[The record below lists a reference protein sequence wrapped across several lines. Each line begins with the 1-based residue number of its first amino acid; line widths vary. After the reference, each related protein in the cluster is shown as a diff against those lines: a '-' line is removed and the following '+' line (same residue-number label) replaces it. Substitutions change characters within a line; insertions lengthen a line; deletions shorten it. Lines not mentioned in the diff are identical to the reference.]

1 MTRDDVRSATEE
13 IEQALY
19 RYARALDR
27 KEWHLLDTVFAPDIV
42 TDYGVGQPVAGREA
56 VVANMRRN
64 LEHCRAQHL
73 FGNVSVELQGEAAE
87 CTAAIRAMHVAEI
100 DGQDRTL
107 EAIGDYVVQW
117 RATPDGWRATHIKLI
132 VTANIG
138 DRRVLAAHFK
148 D

>member
-1 MTRDDVRSATEE
+1 MTADKEE
-13 IEQALY
+13 IEQAMY

-27 KEWHLLDTVFAPDIV
+27 KQWDLLDSVFAPEV
-42 TDYGVGQPVAGREA
+42 ATDYGVEPAIQGRAA
-56 VVANMRRN
+56 VIANIRAN

-73 FGNVSVELQGEAAE
+73 FGNVTVEVDGDRAE
-87 CTAAIRAMHVAEI
+87 STAAIRAMHVATI
-100 DGQDRTL
+100 DGADRTL
-107 EAIGDYVVQW
+107 EAIGEYVIGW
-117 RATPDGWRATHIKLI
+117 RRTGEGWRATHIKLV

>member
-1 MTRDDVRSATEE
+1 MTADTEA

-27 KEWHLLDTVFAPDIV
+27 KEWALLDGVFAADVV
-42 TDYGVGQPVAGREA
+42 TDYGVGPPVAGRDA
-56 VVANMRRN
+56 VVANIRRN
-64 LEHCRAQHL
+64 LERCRAQHL
-73 FGNVSVELQGEAAE
+73 FGNVSVEVRGEAAE

-107 EAIGDYVVQW
+107 EAIGDYIVQW
-117 RATPDGWRATHIKLI
+117 RATSEGWRATHVKLT

>member
-1 MTRDDVRSATEE
+1 MTAATEE

-27 KEWHLLDTVFAPDIV
+27 KDWALLDTVFAADVV
-42 TDYGVGQPVAGREA
+42 TDYGIGTPIAGCDA
-56 VVANMRRN
+56 VVANIRSN

-73 FGNVSVELQGEAAE
+73 FGNISVEVEGERAE

-100 DGQDRTL
+100 DGEDRTL
-107 EAIGDYVVQW
+107 EAIGEYIVRW
-117 RATPDGWRATHIKLI
+117 RATTEGWRATHIKLI